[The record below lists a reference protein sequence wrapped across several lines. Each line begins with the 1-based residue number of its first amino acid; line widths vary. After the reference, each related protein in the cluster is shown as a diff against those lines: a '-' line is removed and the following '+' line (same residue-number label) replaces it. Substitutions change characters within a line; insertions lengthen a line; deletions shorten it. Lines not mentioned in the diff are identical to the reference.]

1 MLDFNNI
8 LATPGADIQY
18 FSGPATTT
26 LRQWQTWRKPRG
38 ARWIH
43 LLGVGGGGGGGTG
56 FTTGAG
62 GGGCGGSSGGQTTV
76 MIPAMFVPDTL
87 YIQAGA
93 GGAGAPAGSGATLGT
108 AGLITYV
115 CLVPYST
122 ISPAGTLLLANGG
135 AVGAAVPTAT
145 FGGTAPAAVAAATI
159 AGMCLAG
166 RGFYTLLAGHAG
178 IAGANAGANGGGMSV
193 PTTGLMV
200 TGGTGGGGGSA
211 GATGGTGGEI
221 FPISNMLGT
230 DFFALPVPGTG
241 AFGSTPATSAGSGVV
256 SRNFLFNFGGTGG
269 GGGTNDAAGVAS
281 AGGDGAPGCGGGG
294 AGCTGSGAVSIP
306 RGGNG
311 GPGFVYIITT

>member
-43 LLGVGGGGGGGTG
+43 MIGVGGGGGGGTG
-56 FTTGAG
+56 FTSGAG
-62 GGGCGGSSGGQTTV
+62 GGGAGGSSGSQTTV
-76 MIPAMFVPDTL
+76 MIPAMFVPDVL

-93 GGAGAPAGSGATLGT
+93 GGAGATVGATLGT
-108 AGLITYV
+108 AGTITYV
-115 CLVPYST
+115 CIEPVQNVPG
-122 ISPAGTLLLANGG
+122 PASTLLLATGG
-135 AVGAAVPTAT
+135 TVGAAVPTAAL
-145 FGGTAPAAVAAATI
+145 GGTAPGAVAAATI

-166 RGFYTLLAGHAG
+166 RGFSTLLAGQVG
-178 IAGANAGANGGGMSV
+178 IAGGNAGAGGGGMSV
-193 PTTGLMV
+193 PTPGLMV
-200 TGGTGGGGGSA
+200 TGGTGGGGGAA
-211 GATGGTGGEI
+211 GATGGTGGVI

-241 AFGSTPATSAGSGVV
+241 ALSSTPATSADSGVV
-256 SRNFLFNFGGTGG
+256 SRNFLFNFGGAGG

-294 AGCTGSGAVSIP
+294 AGCTGSGTVSIP

-311 GPGFVYIITT
+311 GPGFVYIITI